1 MPLPARDT
9 PCFANLSQVRET
21 LGVSVSER
29 RLICVI
35 DDEAAV
41 AALAARILEPHGF
54 AVQCYTNAQEFLE
67 AFDDQAVSCVVTD
80 LRMPGIDGMELQKR
94 LRDQGSIVSLIV
106 LTGHADVRTA
116 VRMMEDG
123 ASTLLEKPY
132 NPDEFVQAVQKAV
145 ERSEARRVDY
155 EATRV
160 AQSRFETLNEA
171 ERQVLDCVIAGLPN
185 KAIAM
190 KLDISM
196 RTVDRRRHNVFRKMG
211 VDSVS
216 ELATMVARLRTDE
229 GPTRDR

>member
-1 MPLPARDT
+1 MT
-9 PCFANLSQVRET
+9 
-21 LGVSVSER
+21 ER
-29 RLICVI
+29 RLICVV

-54 AVQCYTNAQEFLE
+54 QVRCYTTAEEFLRE
-67 AFDDQAVSCVVTD
+67 FDDQAVSCVVTD
-80 LRMPGIDGMELQKR
+80 LRMPGMDGMELQQK
-94 LRDQGSIVSLIV
+94 LREQGSIVSLIV

-132 NPDEFVQAVQKAV
+132 NPQEFVQAVQRAV
-145 ERSEARRVDY
+145 ERSETRRAEY
-155 EATRV
+155 EAMRT
-160 AQSRFETLNEA
+160 AQSRYQELNDV
-171 ERQVLDCVIAGLPN
+171 ERQVLECMIAGLPN

-196 RTVDRRRHNVFRKMG
+196 RTVDRRRHNVFQKMG

-216 ELATMVARLRTDE
+216 ELATMVARLKPDDQAR
-229 GPTRDR
+229 